1 MWWVVTSVC
10 FLGDLHGT
18 GVGGLV
24 GGELCYPRKAQMA
37 QLRHQTWQKGWEG
50 GSLQGPQKDWTTRQE
65 SFFLSPPTPFFF
77 VLAGF
82 RGFVEVARGAGFG
95 RGNTWSRMLW
105 PCLGDA
111 VTVIQAHTAHHE
123 AGVKRKLPSR
133 RSVASLSETPCCP
146 VLPLGPPFSPFL
158 NSPGKSPAFPAT
170 ASAVHHA

>member
-1 MWWVVTSVC
+1 MVTYTAPASVGWSEGNSVIPEK
-10 FLGDLHGT
+10 LKWLSSDTRHGKKVGRVGLSRVRRKT
-18 GVGGLV
+18 GRRGKRV
-24 GGELCYPRKAQMA
+24 
-37 QLRHQTWQKGWEG
+37 
-50 GSLQGPQKDWTTRQE
+50 
-65 SFFLSPPTPFFF
+65 SFFLLLLLFFF